1 MEGAFELESWPIR
14 EFETQGTAAWEG
26 SGVVG
31 WFLNFVYL
39 VLGILVLPWIAYQ
52 RLARG
57 KYREGWGAKLFGLV
71 PRRLDRRPCIW
82 IHAVSVGEVNLLTPL
97 VERFLREYPEY
108 DCVISTTTAT
118 GMAVARTKFP
128 ELLVF
133 HCPFDF
139 TWATRRAV
147 KRIQPELLI
156 LTELELWPN
165 LIRSAK
171 QFGAGVI
178 MINGRLSKK
187 SLHGYRLIGWL
198 IGPVLR
204 QIDRICV
211 QTPVY
216 GERFCRLG
224 AEPGRVA
231 VTGSMK
237 FDGAETRRDN
247 PQTSHLRRLAGIS
260 SDDVVFLAGST
271 QEAEERMALTTFM
284 ELVPEYPQLRLI
296 LVPRH
301 PHRFNS
307 VAWLLDELGVA
318 WQRRSEL
325 NGRGPDPEA
334 RVLLVDTVGELR
346 AWWGLAQIAFVGGS
360 FGRRGGQNMIE
371 PAAYGAAV
379 CFGPHTHNFQD
390 VVESLLAAEAAM
402 VVHNPGELTTFVR
415 WCLAYPEQARAMGD
429 RARQVV
435 LEHQGATDRTLQ
447 LLRPLLAHGQRRFRA
462 RSAA

>member
-1 MEGAFELESWPIR
+1 M
-14 EFETQGTAAWEG
+14 
-26 SGVVG
+26 VG
-31 WFLNFVYL
+31 WFLNLVYL
-39 VLGILVLPWIAYQ
+39 LLGILVLPWIAYQ

-57 KYREGWGAKLFGLV
+57 KYREGWGAKLLGLV

-82 IHAVSVGEVNLLTPL
+82 IHAVSVGEVNLLSPL
-97 VERFLREYPEY
+97 VERLLHEYPEY

-133 HCPFDF
+133 YCPLDF
-139 TWATRRAV
+139 TWAVRRAM
-147 KRIQPELLI
+147 KRIRPELLI
-156 LTELELWPN
+156 LTELEIWPN
-165 LIRSAK
+165 LIWSAK
-171 QFGAGVI
+171 QFGARVAI
-178 MINGRLSKK
+178 INGRLSKR
-187 SLHGYRLIGWL
+187 SFRGYRLIPWI

-204 QIDRICV
+204 ELDRICV
-211 QTPVY
+211 QTAAY
-216 GERFCRLG
+216 AERFCLLG
-224 AEPGRVA
+224 ADPRKVV

-237 FDGAETRRDN
+237 FDGVEIRRDN
-247 PQTSHLRRLAGIS
+247 PLTNSLRCLAGIS
-260 SDDVVFLAGST
+260 PDDIVFLAGST
-271 QEAEERMALTTFM
+271 QEPEERMALAAFA
-284 ELVPEYPQLRLI
+284 ELVSEYPRLRLI

-307 VAWLLDELGVA
+307 VASMLEEAGVR

-325 NGRGPDPEA
+325 DGRGPDPEA

-346 AWWGLAQIAFVGGS
+346 AWWGLAHIAFVGGS

-390 VVESLLAAEAAM
+390 MVENLLAAEAAQ
-402 VVHNPGELTTFVR
+402 VVHSPEELTAFVR
-415 WCLAYPEQARAMGD
+415 RCLAHPEQAQAMGD

-435 LEHQGATDRTLQ
+435 LQHQGATERTLQ
-447 LLRPLLAHGQRRFRA
+447 LLRPLLLLRRRKCEA
-462 RSAA
+462 RPAA

>member
-1 MEGAFELESWPIR
+1 M
-14 EFETQGTAAWEG
+14 
-26 SGVVG
+26 VG
-31 WFLNFVYL
+31 WFLNLVYL
-39 VLGILVLPWIAYQ
+39 LLGILVLPWIAYQ

-57 KYREGWGAKLFGLV
+57 KYREGWGAKLLGLV

-82 IHAVSVGEVNLLTPL
+82 IHAVSVGEVNLLSPL
-97 VERFLREYPEY
+97 VERLLREYPEY

-133 HCPFDF
+133 YCPLDF
-139 TWATRRAV
+139 TWAVRRAM
-147 KRIQPELLI
+147 KRIRPEVLI
-156 LTELELWPN
+156 LTELEIWPN
-165 LIRSAK
+165 LIWSAK
-171 QFGAGVI
+171 RFGARVAI
-178 MINGRLSKK
+178 INGRLSKQ
-187 SLHGYRLIGWL
+187 SFRGYRLLRWI
-198 IGPVLR
+198 IGPVFRELD
-204 QIDRICV
+204 QICV
-211 QTPVY
+211 QTPTY
-216 GERFCRLG
+216 GERFCLLG
-224 AEPGRVA
+224 ADPRKVV

-237 FDGAETRRDN
+237 FDGVEIRRDN
-247 PQTSHLRRLAGIS
+247 PQTNSLRRLAGVS
-260 SDDVVFLAGST
+260 PDDVVFLAGST
-271 QEAEERMALTTFM
+271 QEPEEQMAVATFA

-307 VAWLLDELGVA
+307 VASLLDEVDMP

-346 AWWGLAQIAFVGGS
+346 AWWGLAHIAFVGGS

-390 VVESLLAAEAAM
+390 VVENLLAAEAAQ
-402 VVHNPGELTTFVR
+402 VVHSPEDLTAFVR
-415 WCLAYPEQARAMGD
+415 WCLAYPEEAQAMGD

-435 LEHQGATDRTLQ
+435 LQHQGATERTLQ
-447 LLRPLLAHGQRRFRA
+447 LLRPLLVLRRRNCRA
-462 RSAA
+462 RPAA